1 MILKKKY
8 WMLVIPLFL
17 CVILLDYVSFSLLI
31 TSEYQFITSP
41 KRTKTLVIEYRV
53 ATLGESHYF
62 YNFYQTLGP
71 YGILMKKLDGQDFS
85 LIHRSNEAAHPLE
98 LISIK
103 HPNWVSENEVVL
115 NSIDGEKG
123 ITIN

>member
-17 CVILLDYVSFSLLI
+17 CVILFGYVSFSSLI

-41 KRTKTLVIEYRV
+41 KRTITLVIEYRV

-62 YNFYQTLGP
+62 YNFYQTFGP
-71 YGILMKKLDGQDFS
+71 YGILMKKLDGKHFS
-85 LIHRSNEAAHPLE
+85 LIHRSNEGAHPLE
-98 LISIK
+98 LIRIN
-103 HPNWVSENEVVL
+103 HQNWVSENEVVL
-115 NSIDGEKG
+115 NSIDGEKV
-123 ITIN
+123 ITLK